1 MLGIQLHVTRIL
13 AYMVLIC
20 IGTTVAQSTEVP
32 RLNAIAFQDGRTI
45 WTFSRFKN
53 YSSFVNANP
62 QSPTYIQD
70 LKASILPDL
79 VVAYDKNRNLLFQRD
94 DFPPLWSDDHSL
106 FVALP
111 SGDIGY
117 FYIELGSNLLNLQVY
132 SADGKKKGDNIAL
145 QDVITYSAAVSLAA
159 PMRILLAFIDID
171 PNSGPS
177 LKMQLF
183 DTEGIPVGKPS
194 LLASNIFDA
203 SQKTL
208 YQPSVS
214 VSATADGS
222 FLVSWP
228 GKTRA
233 GDNVIRAAYVAP
245 NQPVTKAFIVSTS
258 TANTG
263 FMKINKCDTLRAG
276 DGHYCIY
283 EEWAPQG
290 GTVWTRITFIT
301 VFSYSGSV
309 YDTPTRLGNSTED
322 VSKVFSP
329 AMNIALPYGGLLVTT
344 DYKVD
349 PTNPSAMPA
358 IFLYDREWNPK
369 PYDGKNIKS
378 YTVCVLPNNTVV
390 TLEQVKQPSA
400 EISSGE
406 WLIQPGWRA
415 VKEDLPKFLPDSK
428 YGDNPVISSTYPEL
442 YGMIPL
448 GLGYL
453 NISFLQEDYRFGL
466 GNLSIYDSH
475 YPEYPREVISVI
487 PDPNGLG
494 KSLSMKVS
502 SFTFNTPSHDYFV
515 TIDGGAFKSSLN
527 EPLLGIPKNTWSFT
541 TAAAEKDDVILQIR
555 VKYSKGEFRDRSEVA
570 QKLTQDLSQL
580 VPVEKERVMV
590 RYLRSDEVG
599 EIYQVS
605 LMRLRNGNGK
615 RMANKL
621 ADDLH
626 AMILRKTSSNLV
638 AGNATKFVDP
648 EFGTLYEGMLD
659 LITRLIP
666 HGSNTYISLGCLENI
681 FQTNKGA
688 LIAIAC
694 VVIGLIAFYI
704 FCHRRFPESDNM
716 VIFVLAV
723 SLFDFVAD
731 LLFVILNSGD
741 IPYLQIP
748 SVIFFVLP
756 FSFNMIA
763 STTIVVKEVS
773 TNPKFHDWFSKKTLL
788 TTGISV
794 LSATNPVLLNI
805 MRSRFAG
812 MNELNAPLSE
822 RVSRWILYCTAADII
837 IEDIPQLVI
846 QTLYKTNNGFFK
858 LIPFL
863 AMVSSCLGILFSII
877 AHIYNH
883 VAYKQG
889 KKKSRKEKSPK
900 EFHEIEY
907 KTAKEFM

>member
-1 MLGIQLHVTRIL
+1 MISVKLYFAWTLS
-13 AYMVLIC
+13 C
-20 IGTTVAQSTEVP
+20 IGLLFISTALSQDTQVP
-32 RLNAIAFQDGRTI
+32 RLNAVAFQDGRTI

-53 YSSFVNANP
+53 YTSFVNANP

-79 VVAYDKNRNLLFQRD
+79 VVAYDKNRNMLFQRD

-117 FYIELGSNLLNLQVY
+117 FYIELGTNLLNLQLY
-132 SADGKKKGDNIAL
+132 STDGKKKRENIAL
-145 QDVITYSAAVSLAA
+145 QDVITYSAAVSLAS
-159 PMRILLAFIDID
+159 PIRILLAFIDID
-171 PNSGPS
+171 PKSGPS
-177 LKMQLF
+177 LKMQMF
-183 DTEGIPVGKPS
+183 DDEGKPIGKPS

-203 SQKTL
+203 NQKTL

-228 GKTRA
+228 GKTRG

-245 NQPVTKAFIVSTS
+245 SQPVNKAFLVSTS

-283 EEWAPQG
+283 EEWTPQG
-290 GTVWTRITFIT
+290 GTVWARVTFIT

-344 DYKVD
+344 DYKAD
-349 PTNPSAMPA
+349 PANPNAMPA

-378 YTVCVLPNNTVV
+378 YTVCVLPNNTVI
-390 TLEQVKQPSA
+390 TLEQAKQPSPTD
-400 EISSGE
+400 
-406 WLIQPGWRA
+406 WFIQPGWRA
-415 VKEDLPKFLPDSK
+415 VQEGLPKFLPESK
-428 YGDNPVISSTYPEL
+428 YGDNPAISSTYPEL

-453 NISFLQEDYRFGL
+453 NVSFLQEDYRFGL
-466 GNLSIYDSH
+466 GNISIYDSN
-475 YPEYPREVISVI
+475 YPEYPREVIAVV
-487 PDPNGLG
+487 PDPTGLG
-494 KSLSMKVS
+494 KSFSMKVS
-502 SFTFNTPSHDYFV
+502 SFTFNTPSHDYFI
-515 TIDGGAFKSSLN
+515 TIDGGTFKSSLN
-527 EPLLGIPKNTWSFT
+527 EPLLGIPKNVWTFT
-541 TAAAEKDDVILQIR
+541 TAADYGEQAERDDVILQIR
-555 VKYSKGEFRDRSEVA
+555 VKNPTSPLRDRNEVA
-570 QKLTQDLSQL
+570 QKLSEDLSHLLPIEQD
-580 VPVEKERVMV
+580 RVMS
-590 RYLRSDEVG
+590 RYLRTDEVG

-605 LMRLRNGNGK
+605 LVRLRNGNGK
-615 RMANKL
+615 RMATKL
-621 ADDLH
+621 AGDFNS
-626 AMILRKTSSNLV
+626 MIMKRSSSNLI
-638 AGNATKFVDP
+638 AGNITRFVDP
-648 EFGTLYEGMLD
+648 EFGTLYE
-659 LITRLIP
+659 
-666 HGSNTYISLGCLENI
+666 ENI

-688 LIAIAC
+688 LIGIVC
-694 VVIGLIAFYI
+694 VVVGLIIFYV
-704 FCHRRFPESDNM
+704 FCHRRFPDSDNM

-723 SLFDFVAD
+723 SLFDFIAD

-741 IPYLQIP
+741 IPYLQVP

-756 FSFNMIA
+756 FAFNMVA

-773 TNPKFHDWFSKKTLL
+773 SNPKFHDWFSQRTLL

-812 MNELNAPLSE
+812 MNDLNAPLSE
-822 RVSRWILYCTAADII
+822 RVSRWILYCTAADIL
-837 IEDIPQLVI
+837 IEDIPQLII

-858 LIPFL
+858 LVPFL
-863 AMVSSCLGILFSII
+863 SMVSSCLGILFSII
-877 AHIYNH
+877 AHIYSH
-883 VAYKQG
+883 VAYKQD
-889 KKKSRKEKSPK
+889 KKMVRRE
-900 EFHEIEY
+900 EIRVDFQDEEY
-907 KTAKEFM
+907 KTAKAYM

>member
-1 MLGIQLHVTRIL
+1 MKLNFAWLISYIIL
-13 AYMVLIC
+13 LYISIVVSQD
-20 IGTTVAQSTEVP
+20 TQVP

-79 VVAYDKNRNLLFQRD
+79 VVAYDKNRNLLFERD

-117 FYIELGSNLLNLQVY
+117 FYIELGTNLLNLQLY
-132 SADGKKKGDNIAL
+132 STNGKKKGENIAL
-145 QDVITYSAAVSLAA
+145 QDVITYSAAASLAS
-159 PMRILLAFIDID
+159 PIRVLLAFIDID
-171 PNSGPS
+171 PKSGPS
-177 LKMQLF
+177 LKMQMF
-183 DTEGIPVGKPS
+183 DDEGTPIGKPS

-228 GKTRA
+228 GKTRS

-245 NQPVTKAFIVSTS
+245 GQPVTKAFLVSTS

-283 EEWAPQG
+283 EEWTPQG
-290 GTVWTRITFIT
+290 GTVWARVTFIT

-344 DYKVD
+344 DYKAD
-349 PTNPSAMPA
+349 PTNPNAMPA

-378 YTVCVLPNNTVV
+378 YTVCVLPNNTVI
-390 TLEQVKQPSA
+390 TLEQAKQPSA
-400 EISSGE
+400 QTGPEDWFIR
-406 WLIQPGWRA
+406 PGWRA

-448 GLGYL
+448 SLGYL

-466 GNLSIYDSH
+466 GNVSIYDSN
-475 YPEYPREVISVI
+475 YAEYPREVISIV

-494 KSLSMKVS
+494 KGLSMKVS
-502 SFTFNTPSHDYFV
+502 SFTFNTPSHDYFI

-527 EPLLGIPKNTWSFT
+527 EPLLGISKNIWTFT
-541 TAAAEKDDVILQIR
+541 TAADYSEQAERDDTVLQIR
-555 VKYSKGEFRDRSEVA
+555 IKNSTGQFRDRNEVT
-570 QKLTQDLSQL
+570 QKLTHDLSRLLPIEQ
-580 VPVEKERVMV
+580 ERVMS
-590 RYLRSDEVG
+590 RYLRTDEIG

-605 LMRLRNGNGK
+605 LLRLRNGNGK
-615 RMANKL
+615 RLAAKL
-621 ADDLH
+621 AEDFH
-626 AMILRKTSSNLV
+626 SMIMKKSTSNLV
-638 AGNATKFVDP
+638 AGNVTRYVDP
-648 EFGTLYEGMLD
+648 EFGTLYE
-659 LITRLIP
+659 
-666 HGSNTYISLGCLENI
+666 ENI

-688 LIAIAC
+688 LIGIVC
-694 VVIGLIAFYI
+694 VVICLIIFYV
-704 FCHRRFPESDNM
+704 FCNRRFPDSDNM

-723 SLFDFVAD
+723 SLFDFIAD

-741 IPYLQIP
+741 IPYLQVP

-756 FSFNMIA
+756 FAFNMVA

-773 TNPKFHDWFSKKTLL
+773 SNPKFHDWFSHRTLL

-812 MNELNAPLSE
+812 MNDLNAPLSE
-822 RVSRWILYCTAADII
+822 KVSRWILYCTAADII
-837 IEDIPQLVI
+837 IEDIPQLII

-858 LIPFL
+858 LVPFL
-863 AMVSSCLGILFSII
+863 SMVSSCLGILFSII

-883 VAYKQG
+883 VAYKQD
-889 KKKSRKEKSPK
+889 KKKSRKSDDNVNFQEE
-900 EFHEIEY
+900 EFKATKVY
-907 KTAKEFM
+907 M